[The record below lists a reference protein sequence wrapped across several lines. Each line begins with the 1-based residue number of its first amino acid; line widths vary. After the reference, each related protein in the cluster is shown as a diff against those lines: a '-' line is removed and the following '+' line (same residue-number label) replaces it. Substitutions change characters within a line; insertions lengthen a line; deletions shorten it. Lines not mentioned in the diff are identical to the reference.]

1 MLDLTEVVLRAL
13 DLHSSYELP
22 TLDPAAKGK
31 RIVIASGNAL
41 PTGRILYS
49 DQDVVFAN
57 ESQYP
62 GVLEKHP
69 EIAEATVISASGSKD
84 SPREIRYLLKKG
96 IETTLMTCVGD
107 SEAAQLLPSD
117 AVVVTRA
124 LEEPIT
130 YNTSTYLGMILAKTR
145 EDPAAIKDYI
155 LSRVSPLIHDLSDYK
170 AFFLLV
176 HPDFEV
182 EREMLITKFDELFG
196 GRLIGRCYTPEETL
210 HAKTLVPWKEEL
222 FISFGF
228 ENEYFGDSRLTIPL
242 PPGASFGAMM
252 CVAYYV
258 IGHIQ
263 TEFPPWFKEN
273 AEAYKE
279 LQRSLYEIFRNPTLD
294 QT

>member
-1 MLDLTEVVLRAL
+1 MLDLPEVVLRAL
-13 DLHSSYELP
+13 DLHNSYELP
-22 TLDPAAKGK
+22 VLDLGTKGK
-31 RIVIASGNAL
+31 RVVIASGNAL

-62 GVLEKHP
+62 GVLERHP
-69 EIAEATVISASGSKD
+69 DIAQATVISASGSKD
-84 SPREIRYLLKKG
+84 APKEVRYLLAKG
-96 IETTLMTCVGD
+96 IQPTLMTCVGD
-107 SEAAQLLPSD
+107 SEAARLLPSD

-145 EDPAAIKDYI
+145 EDPAAIKHHI
-155 LSRVSPLIHDLSDYK
+155 LSKVSPLIPKFSDYK

-182 EREMLITKFDELFG
+182 QREMLITKFDELFG
-196 GRLIGRCYTPEETL
+196 GRVIGRCYTPEQTT

-228 ENEYFGDSRLTIPL
+228 ENEYFGESRLVIPL
-242 PPGASFGAMM
+242 PAGASFGAMM

-258 IGHIQ
+258 IGQIQ
-263 TEFPPWFKEN
+263 VQFPPWFMES
-273 AEAYKE
+273 ADAYKVTQSG
-279 LQRSLYEIFRNPTLD
+279 LFEIFKNPALD
-294 QT
+294 RS